1 MNSLGKLCPGE
12 HLNSLGVTLFLR
24 LLDEGGVHVRGL
36 EDLAV
41 GGGDQVEVDGFG
53 GRSLGGRAGVG
64 RIFGLHE
71 GSFEVDVDLLGGRSS
86 LPQTCELVEALL
98 LGGLGK
104 GGVLGGSASLAC
116 NGGLQVLERGA
127 RFGGGIGDSI
137 EVAGVLSGGK
147 FGTKVHNV
155 PLSIV
160 LVNCFVNLILLR
172 IYLNKKL

>member
-12 HLNSLGVTLFLR
+12 HLDSLGVALFLR
-24 LLDEGGVHVRGL
+24 LLDEGGVHVGGL

-41 GGGDQVEVDGFG
+41 GGGDQVKVDGFG
-53 GRSLGGRAGVG
+53 SRSLGGRAGVG
-64 RIFGLHE
+64 GIFGLHE
-71 GSFEVDVDLLGGRSS
+71 GSFEVDVDLLGSRSC

-98 LGGLGK
+98 FGGLGE
-104 GGVLGGSASLAC
+104 GGVLGGSAGLAR
-116 NGGLQVLERGA
+116 NGGLQILERGA
-127 RFGGGIGDSI
+127 RLGGGVGDSV

-160 LVNCFVNLILLR
+160 LVTCFVNLVLLR
-172 IYLNKKL
+172 TYLNKEL

>member
-1 MNSLGKLCPGE
+1 MHGLGQLGLGE
-12 HLNSLGVTLFLR
+12 HLDGLIVALLLGLR
-24 LLDEGGVHVRGL
+24 DEAGVHVGGL

-53 GRSLGGRAGVG
+53 SRSLGGRAGVG

-71 GSFEVDVDLLGGRSS
+71 GSFEVDVDLLGSRSS

-98 LGGLGK
+98 LGGLGE
-104 GGVLGGSASLAC
+104 GGVLGGSAGLAR
-116 NGGLQVLERGA
+116 NGSLQVLERGA
-127 RFGGGIGDSI
+127 RLGGGVGDSV

-160 LVNCFVNLILLR
+160 LVTCFVNLVLLR
-172 IYLNKKL
+172 IYLNKEL

>member
-1 MNSLGKLCPGE
+1 MWICS
-12 HLNSLGVTLFLR
+12 
-24 LLDEGGVHVRGL
+24 
-36 EDLAV
+36 AA
-41 GGGDQVEVDGFG
+41 EVASH
-53 GRSLGGRAGVG
+53 RRA
-64 RIFGLHE
+64 
-71 GSFEVDVDLLGGRSS
+71 SWSK
-86 LPQTCELVEALL
+86 PLL

-160 LVNCFVNLILLR
+160 LVNCFVNLILIENLSQ
-172 IYLNKKL
+172 